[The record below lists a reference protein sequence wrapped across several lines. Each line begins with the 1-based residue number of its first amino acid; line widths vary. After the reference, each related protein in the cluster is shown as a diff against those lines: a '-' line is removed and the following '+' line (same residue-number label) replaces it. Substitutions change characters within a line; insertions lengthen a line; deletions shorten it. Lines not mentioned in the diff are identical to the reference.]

1 MLLSLSTESSL
12 SRLHLG
18 KLIDVKSDWVN
29 AKPSSASGIKQMR
42 GQRRV
47 RKDDNLRTIGHNEK
61 IGFFKSVLG
70 MFYGI
75 LAKINNT
82 TSGCNRNYQ
91 LNGC

>member
-18 KLIDVKSDWVN
+18 KLIE
-29 AKPSSASGIKQMR
+29 AKPSSSSGIKQMR

-61 IGFFKSVLG
+61 IGVFKSGLG
-70 MFYGI
+70 KF
-75 LAKINNT
+75 
-82 TSGCNRNYQ
+82 
-91 LNGC
+91 